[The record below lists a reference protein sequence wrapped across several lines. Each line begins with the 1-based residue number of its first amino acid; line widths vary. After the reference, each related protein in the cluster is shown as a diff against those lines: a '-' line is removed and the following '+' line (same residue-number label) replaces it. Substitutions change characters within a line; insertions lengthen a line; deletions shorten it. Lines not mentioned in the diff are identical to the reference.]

1 MISNIEAIPAFSDN
15 YIWTLIEGDS
25 AVVVD
30 PGDAS
35 AVNNFLNTN
44 NLSLEAILIT
54 HHHFDHTGGILE
66 LAAKWNSKVYGPKGC
81 LLYTSPSPR
90 DFEASRMPSSA

>member
-15 YIWTLIEGDS
+15 YIWTLIEGNS
-25 AVVVD
+25 AIVVD

-35 AVNNFLNTN
+35 AVNNFLDTN

-81 LLYTSPSPR
+81 LLYTS
-90 DFEASRMPSSA
+90 DAADE